1 MKLVIK
7 GKSKSSTPSPSF
19 NKDLNRVQY
28 RNFEIQK
35 CLVDQFYR
43 TSFFDGSFYSIAEI
57 LYS

>member
-7 GKSKSSTPSPSF
+7 GKSKPSTPSPSF
-19 NKDLNRVQY
+19 NKDLNRVKDN
-28 RNFEIQK
+28 NFEIQK

-43 TSFFDGSFYSIAEI
+43 TSFFDSSFYSIAEI